1 VRVRKAWTELTRE
14 TVEIFQVVLVTEYR
28 IDEEER
34 AEAYEKKPFWED
46 PFVLRKVGSNG
57 REY

>member
-1 VRVRKAWTELTRE
+1 LTRE